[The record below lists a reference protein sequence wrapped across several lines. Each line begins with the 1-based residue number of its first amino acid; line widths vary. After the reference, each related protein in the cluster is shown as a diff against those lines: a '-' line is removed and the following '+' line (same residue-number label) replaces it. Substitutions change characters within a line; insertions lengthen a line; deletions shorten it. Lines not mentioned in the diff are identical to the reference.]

1 MIYVADGCSQAV
13 ANVIIESRDFMIPLI
28 LIHRQYLTDATAHA
42 ALRARTV
49 TIVPASRGGIRPP
62 ADQLPANGD
71 GFLARG
77 QRVLVRAQVGE
88 LDRQAGQLRGQVGP
102 RRARA
107 GRGEEAHRAGI
118 ALDWKR
124 KHVGLL
130 QADLGSETE
139 VLQVQT
145 SER

>member
-107 GRGEEAHRAGI
+107 GRGEEAHRGI
-118 ALDWKR
+118 FAKYSPKREADEGPRLDR
-124 KHVGLL
+124 FVG
-130 QADLGSETE
+130 QE
-139 VLQVQT
+139 VRQH
-145 SER
+145 SSG